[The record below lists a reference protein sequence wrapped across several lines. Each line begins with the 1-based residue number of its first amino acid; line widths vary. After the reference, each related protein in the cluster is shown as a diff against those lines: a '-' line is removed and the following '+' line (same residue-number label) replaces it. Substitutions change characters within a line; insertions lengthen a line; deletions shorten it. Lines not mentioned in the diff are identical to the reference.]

1 MNKDT
6 YNRIKK
12 LRARDGDNCKI
23 CDYRMIF
30 NVAKENKYKDFFVSV
45 DHIVRQADGG
55 SNDLSN
61 LRLTHYRCNTSR
73 HDYSARQL
81 RRTTYYDWKIRLG
94 LSSLFKD

>member
-1 MNKDT
+1 
-6 YNRIKK
+6 
-12 LRARDGDNCKI
+12 
-23 CDYRMIF
+23 
-30 NVAKENKYKDFFVSV
+30 
-45 DHIVRQADGG
+45 VRQADGG